1 MTLTIISIIFSV
13 VAITINIINI
23 ANIIKREK
31 TFEKNVRALMIEDM
45 KRNSAKYEPCNFQK
59 ARCTD

>member
-1 MTLTIISIIFSV
+1 MTLAIVSIIFSV

-31 TFEKNVRALMIEDM
+31 TFEKNVRELMIEDM
-45 KRNSAKYEPCNFQK
+45 KRNSAK
-59 ARCTD
+59 

>member
-31 TFEKNVRALMIEDM
+31 TFEKNVRELMIEDM
-45 KRNSAKYEPCNFQK
+45 RNTNLRRWYYDKRKQQ
-59 ARCTD
+59 

>member
-31 TFEKNVRALMIEDM
+31 TFEKKVRELMIEDM
-45 KRNSAKYEPCNFQK
+45 KRNSV
-59 ARCTD
+59 

>member
-31 TFEKNVRALMIEDM
+31 TFEKNVRELMIEDM
-45 KRNSAKYEPCNFQK
+45 RNTNL
-59 ARCTD
+59 RR